1 MFAIEKKY
9 GIIRKEH
16 PAHAKAD
23 FLSALR
29 TLTEE
34 EQIELWKELEQNGI
48 IKRKVLI
55 ASDGEKTFVL
65 VNGTPLIGD
74 KIDFK
79 SDMCGVR
86 LSVSN
91 ALLTPNLYKASDFA
105 AFVKNKLGYDLSVM

>member
-23 FLSALR
+23 FLS
-29 TLTEE
+29 
-34 EQIELWKELEQNGI
+34 
-48 IKRKVLI
+48 
-55 ASDGEKTFVL
+55 
-65 VNGTPLIGD
+65 
-74 KIDFK
+74 
-79 SDMCGVR
+79 
-86 LSVSN
+86 